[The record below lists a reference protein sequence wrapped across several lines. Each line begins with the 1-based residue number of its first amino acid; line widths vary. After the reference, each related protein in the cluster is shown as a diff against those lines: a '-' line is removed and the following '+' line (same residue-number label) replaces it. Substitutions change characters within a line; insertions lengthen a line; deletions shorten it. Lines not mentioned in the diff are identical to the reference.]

1 MEKNNNLFL
10 PAVIIGVSFIIGVVF
25 FTNAWKSSQSAN
37 QTISVT
43 GSAKKEIVSDLGF
56 LRGTISVQ
64 SSTSESAFA
73 ELNRQKP
80 ILISYLERKGF
91 PKDKIEFNTINSYP
105 VYEMSEQGY
114 QTGRIN
120 GYIYSQRIEIQS
132 TDVNKIKELSLDIT
146 SLIEKGVSFN
156 VEQPEYHYT
165 KMADLKI
172 EIQAAA
178 AKDAMIRAQKIAEAT
193 DRDLGPMRSARM
205 GVLQITPK
213 FSNAI
218 SDYGI
223 NDLSSI
229 EKEIIGVVNASFEIE

>member
-1 MEKNNNLFL
+1 MEKKNDLFL
-10 PAVIIGVSFIIGVVF
+10 PVLILGLSFIVGVVI
-25 FTNAWKSSQSAN
+25 FTNAWKSSQRAN
-37 QTISVT
+37 QTINVT

-56 LRGTISVQ
+56 LRGTITVQ
-64 SSTSESAFA
+64 SSTSEGAFA
-73 ELNRQKP
+73 ELNRQRP
-80 ILISYLERKGF
+80 ILVSYLQGKGF
-91 PKDKIEFNTINSYP
+91 TKDKIEFFTINSYP
-105 VYEMSEQGY
+105 VYETNNMGY
-114 QTGRIN
+114 QTGIVRA
-120 GYIYSQRIEIQS
+120 YVYSQRIEIQS

-146 SLIEKGVSFN
+146 SLIEKGVDFN

-178 AKDAMIRAQKIAEAT
+178 AKDAMIRAEKIAEAT
-193 DRDLGPMRSARM
+193 DRELGPMRSARM

>member
-1 MEKNNNLFL
+1 MEKKSNLFL
-10 PAVIIGVSFIIGVVF
+10 PAVIIAVSFIIGVVF
-25 FTNAWKSSQSAN
+25 FTNAWKSNQNAN
-37 QTISVT
+37 QTINVT

-64 SSTSESAFA
+64 SSTSESAYA

-80 ILISYLERKGF
+80 IVISYLERKGF
-91 PKDKIEFNTINSYP
+91 PKDKIEFFTINNYP
-105 VYEMSEQGY
+105 VFEMNNQGY
-114 QTGRIN
+114 QTGRVI
-120 GYIYSQRIEIQS
+120 GYVYNQRIEIQS

-165 KMADLKI
+165 KMAELKI

-193 DRDLGPMRSARM
+193 DRDLGPMRGARM

-229 EKEIIGVVNASFEIE
+229 EKEIVGVVNASFQIE